1 MLLLH
6 HKTLKGSRN
15 IQGFALIRAVL
26 FDLFFITFAIAK
38 GYCNRVLDFFPVN
51 NFVYRI
57 HFWTLL
63 LIFVLFAKTYSS
75 RLQKLSM
82 IEFVISNIRPVQNL
96 LFMLIVTFQT
106 RFVKLYFCYIFV
118 FSRLNR
124 LRPILYRL
132 NGQFC
137 GFERNIIFMFSS
149 GLHKMLE
156 ILIENL
162 VQVFHDNNFFQLYK
176 FRPISYRFNGRMLRL
191 SMGE

>member
-1 MLLLH
+1 MPLLICYKERNLYFCTVNGVWGDDFHKKFQILEKKKFSFYFITINFLMLLLH

-82 IEFVISNIRPVQNL
+82 IEFVISNIRPVENL

-106 RFVKLYFCYIFV
+106 RFVKLYFLLYFCL
-118 FSRLNR
+118 FSA
-124 LRPILYRL
+124 
-132 NGQFC
+132 
-137 GFERNIIFMFSS
+137 
-149 GLHKMLE
+149 
-156 ILIENL
+156 
-162 VQVFHDNNFFQLYK
+162 
-176 FRPISYRFNGRMLRL
+176 
-191 SMGE
+191 